1 MSQQINLFDPSFRKR
16 VAHFSAATLVLSLGA
31 VLALSLAIRELY
43 AYQNRGLQATLAQT
57 EKRATEL
64 REQTV
69 RFAKEFSDQ
78 GRSTALAE
86 EIARAEEQARM
97 RRALLSG
104 MQGDS
109 VGGNVE
115 GFAPYLAALARQ
127 TMTGVWLTGVEVG
140 GPSRV
145 LVLKGRVVDPD
156 LVPAYIRQLNRE
168 PLFQG
173 RTVSE
178 LRLTAKNEAAAK
190 SESIKRY
197 VEFSLHIP
205 LGKGAS

>member
-1 MSQQINLFDPSFRKR
+1 
-16 VAHFSAATLVLSLGA
+16 
-31 VLALSLAIRELY
+31 
-43 AYQNRGLQATLAQT
+43 
-57 EKRATEL
+57 
-64 REQTV
+64 
-69 RFAKEFSDQ
+69 
-78 GRSTALAE
+78 
-86 EIARAEEQARM
+86 M